1 MYGIS
6 EKYLKLQE
14 YPFSSEQ
21 KLMAV
26 KCVNKYDD
34 VRFLNETYFIISS
47 INYFY
52 YIIKIKIYR
61 LKKKFILSKVL

>member
-6 EKYLKLQE
+6 DKYLKLQE

-34 VRFLNETYFIISS
+34 VRFWNITYFII
-47 INYFY
+47 IFYYFY
-52 YIIKIKIYR
+52 FIKIK
-61 LKKKFILSKVL
+61 KNV

>member
-1 MYGIS
+1 MYGVSDKFI
-6 EKYLKLQE
+6 KLQE

-34 VRFLNETYFIISS
+34 VSIHNIIH
-47 INYFY
+47 FY
-52 YIIKIKIYR
+52 IYSYIFD
-61 LKKKFILSKVL
+61 LKVIKFIG

>member
-6 EKYLKLQE
+6 DRYIKLQE

-34 VRFLNETYFIISS
+34 VSYIFKYFLCYWYS
-47 INYFY
+47 
-52 YIIKIKIYR
+52 
-61 LKKKFILSKVL
+61 

>member
-6 EKYLKLQE
+6 DKYLKLQE

-34 VRFLNETYFIISS
+34 VRFWNITYFTIIFY
-47 INYFY
+47 YFY
-52 YIIKIKIYR
+52 FIKIK
-61 LKKKFILSKVL
+61 KNV

>member
-1 MYGIS
+1 MYGLND
-6 EKYLKLQE
+6 KYLKLQE

-34 VRFLNETYFIISS
+34 VNISKIVYFNCTF
-47 INYFY
+47 INF
-52 YIIKIKIYR
+52 IKIKINFYR
-61 LKKKFILSKVL
+61 LKKKFIL